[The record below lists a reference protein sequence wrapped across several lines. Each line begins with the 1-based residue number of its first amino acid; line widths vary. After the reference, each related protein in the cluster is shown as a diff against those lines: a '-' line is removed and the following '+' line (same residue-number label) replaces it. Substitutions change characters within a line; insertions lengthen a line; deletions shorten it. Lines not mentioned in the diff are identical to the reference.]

1 MGTPPSVMDRIK
13 ARRCYPV
20 KLGDETVH
28 VRALTIGELKALDK
42 LPPEQQTGF
51 AIGCALVEQ
60 DGKQQFPRLERPI
73 DANAT
78 PHVPQA
84 TRQETNEE
92 FAARMLEAVDEFPA
106 DNLKDISEA
115 IGKLIRV
122 PMHADLVKN

>member
-1 MGTPPSVMDRIK
+1 MATPLSVMDRIK

-60 DGKQQFPRLERPI
+60 DGKQQFPRLERPV
-73 DANAT
+73 DADT
-78 PHVPQA
+78 PSHL
-84 TRQETNEE
+84 RQETNEE

-106 DNLKDISEA
+106 DNLKDISEV